1 MDAYFVTI
9 IVMKRIFF
17 PIFVLLAFASCQE
30 HEFLHESSPID
41 TDLYASI
48 ESINVTKTALDVNRN
63 VLWSEGDCVVAF
75 MRTTLGQ
82 RYQIKEEYVGSTSGG
97 FRKVDNEGGDDLMA
111 GQEIDHNVVVYP
123 YSDQIWC
130 MKHGSDTPAEAYKV
144 NIVLPET
151 QRYAENTFADGS
163 FPMLAISS
171 GNNLTFKN
179 ICGGLKLHFR
189 GSAKI
194 KSICLEGLG
203 GEKLSGSA
211 SVVGYVDGS
220 APTITLSETASGSVT
235 LDCGDGVQL
244 DPTDSVTFIIALP
257 PVEFK
262 SGMKITVTDTDGF
275 SKSLTNPAS
284 NTIKRSSLLTF
295 PTITYKSASNNLSAE
310 STANCYIVSR
320 AGEYKFTPTQGNTTE
335 SVGAISAVEVL
346 WESYGTDVAPT
357 VGDLIKD
364 VKYEDGNIV
373 FNTSETFR
381 EGNAVIAA
389 KDDQGTILWSWHIW
403 MTDKPNG
410 QEYSNNAG
418 IMMDRN
424 LGATSATPGELS
436 ALGLMYQWG
445 RKDPF
450 PGASSIGRNVLCKT
464 TGTWPSGIDVDQNTG
479 TIAYSIA
486 HPTTLM
492 NYKSYDW
499 LYDWETN
506 LDNTRWQSVKTKY
519 DPCPSGWRVPDGD
532 TTGVWMT
539 ALQCDTYLNLKYDS
553 EKRGMDLSLIMDV
566 DGPIWYPEAGHLSP
580 QGQLS
585 EVGEAGLYWSV
596 STLTSYAQCL
606 LIIDASLYTTER
618 YYRAYAASVRCIR
631 E

>member
-1 MDAYFVTI
+1 M
-9 IVMKRIFF
+9 
-17 PIFVLLAFASCQE
+17 
-30 HEFLHESSPID
+30 
-41 TDLYASI
+41 
-48 ESINVTKTALDVNRN
+48 
-63 VLWSEGDCVVAF
+63 
-75 MRTTLGQ
+75 
-82 RYQIKEEYVGSTSGG
+82 
-97 FRKVDNEGGDDLMA
+97 
-111 GQEIDHNVVVYP
+111 
-123 YSDQIWC
+123 
-130 MKHGSDTPAEAYKV
+130 
-144 NIVLPET
+144 
-151 QRYAENTFADGS
+151 
-163 FPMLAISS
+163 
-171 GNNLTFKN
+171 
-179 ICGGLKLHFR
+179 
-189 GSAKI
+189 
-194 KSICLEGLG
+194 
-203 GEKLSGSA
+203 
-211 SVVGYVDGS
+211 
-220 APTITLSETASGSVT
+220 
-235 LDCGDGVQL
+235 
-244 DPTDSVTFIIALP
+244 
-257 PVEFK
+257 
-262 SGMKITVTDTDGF
+262 
-275 SKSLTNPAS
+275 
-284 NTIKRSSLLTF
+284 
-295 PTITYKSASNNLSAE
+295 
-310 STANCYIVSR
+310 
-320 AGEYKFTPTQGNTTE
+320 
-335 SVGAISAVEVL
+335 L

-403 MTDKPNG
+403 MTDKPKG

-492 NYKSYDW
+492 NYKSNDW
-499 LYDWETN
+499 LYEWETN
-506 LDNTRWQSVKTKY
+506 QDNTRWQSVKTKY
-519 DPCPSGWRVPDGD
+519 DPCPSDWRVPDGD